1 MARPGWWWRPARTC
15 AQLGGSCVV
24 QYDTKC
30 DWLWCI
36 RCHDPKLT
44 AEQLDRQG
52 TRI

>member
-1 MARPGWWWRPARTC
+1 MNPTWLPAWVPAWPRCT
-15 AQLGGSCVV
+15 GECVV
-24 QYDTKC
+24 QYDAKR

-36 RCHDPKLT
+36 HCRHPKLT

>member
-1 MARPGWWWRPARTC
+1 MSESQWARPARTC
-15 AQLGGSCVV
+15 AQMGVACVV
-24 QYDTKC
+24 QYDAMR

-36 RCHDPKLT
+36 HCRDPKLT